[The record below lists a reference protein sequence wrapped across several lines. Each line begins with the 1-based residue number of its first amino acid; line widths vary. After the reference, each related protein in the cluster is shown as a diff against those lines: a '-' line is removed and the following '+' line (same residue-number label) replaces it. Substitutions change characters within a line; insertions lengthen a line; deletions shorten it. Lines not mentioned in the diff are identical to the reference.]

1 MNVSKPTER
10 QTNQSSIKL
19 LQIMEC
25 LAEQRT
31 PMRVQD
37 LAKKVNMTQAT
48 VLRYLYALQDAK
60 YIYQDTETSRYAL
73 TWRVCRLSENLNS
86 FLSLRNITTPFINS
100 LANTLSLGVCLVVN
114 QNDECM
120 FLDCIDN
127 PNSPTLQR
135 IGKKAPLHAT
145 GSGKVLLSQYT
156 DLQLK
161 EYMENKG
168 LTKYTE
174 HTIIEPDILR
184 EELTKVR
191 QQGFG
196 MDEQECELGLRC
208 ISMPLRDYS
217 GNIAAAMS
225 VFGRLDDMC
234 DQRIHAEI
242 YPALKEA
249 AATISS
255 RLGFAPDDGESQ
267 AQIKTT
273 GGAK

>member
-120 FLDCIDN
+120 YLDCIDN

-161 EYMENKG
+161 EYMIILMKIIQTMVIKEASEEFMVQFQKIQIFNGKSILMKMGLKEN
-168 LTKYTE
+168 
-174 HTIIEPDILR
+174 
-184 EELTKVR
+184 
-191 QQGFG
+191 
-196 MDEQECELGLRC
+196 M
-208 ISMPLRDYS
+208 
-217 GNIAAAMS
+217 
-225 VFGRLDDMC
+225 
-234 DQRIHAEI
+234 
-242 YPALKEA
+242 PAL
-249 AATISS
+249 TY
-255 RLGFAPDDGESQ
+255 
-267 AQIKTT
+267 
-273 GGAK
+273 

>member
-120 FLDCIDN
+120 YLDCIT
-127 PNSPTLQR
+127 PILPHCSALEKR
-135 IGKKAPLHAT
+135 LR
-145 GSGKVLLSQYT
+145 SM
-156 DLQLK
+156 QLVPEK
-161 EYMENKG
+161 SCSLN
-168 LTKYTE
+168 TRT
-174 HTIIEPDILR
+174 
-184 EELTKVR
+184 
-191 QQGFG
+191 
-196 MDEQECELGLRC
+196 
-208 ISMPLRDYS
+208 
-217 GNIAAAMS
+217 
-225 VFGRLDDMC
+225 
-234 DQRIHAEI
+234 
-242 YPALKEA
+242 
-249 AATISS
+249 SS
-255 RLGFAPDDGESQ
+255 
-267 AQIKTT
+267 
-273 GGAK
+273 